1 MTKTN
6 HSRSTFILLI
16 GLFLILAAGVLVV
29 CNAYQSQK
37 SAKEAQAVLEQLDT
51 MIPETQPATTPVQT
65 SLPVLTDDLYAPY
78 EPPEMTL
85 PPEPQTVVDG
95 KTYIGVIEIPSL
107 DVKLPVLSTWSY
119 PNLKISPCRYMG
131 RADTDDLIVAA
142 HNYRSHFGRIANLSI
157 GDALVFCAVD
167 GTVYRYTVCN
177 LETLHGTDT
186 EMLCSDVDN
195 AWDLTLF
202 TCTLG
207 GKSRVCVRAT
217 LVE

>member
-6 HSRSTFILLI
+6 HSKSTLIILM
-16 GLFLILAAGVLVV
+16 GLFLILAAGILIV
-29 CNAYQSQK
+29 CNTYQNQK
-37 SAKEAQAVLEQLDT
+37 SANEAQAVLQQLDII
-51 MIPETQPATTPVQT
+51 MPETTASVQT
-65 SLPVLTDDLYAPY
+65 TAPVVTDDLYAPY
-78 EPPEMTL
+78 ETPEETL
-85 PPEPQTVVDG
+85 PAEPQAVVDG
-95 KTYIGVIEIPSL
+95 KTYIGVIEIPAL
-107 DVKLPVLSTWSY
+107 DVKLPVLSAWSY

-131 RADTDDLIVAA
+131 RADTEDLIVAA

-157 GDALVFCAVD
+157 GDELIFCAVD

-177 LETLHGTDT
+177 LETLRGTDT
-186 EMLCSDVDN
+186 EMLCSDAED